1 MSAIIAAIVCG
12 AFLLA
17 LIACLVAARAGVL
30 VIHFRKPP
38 KPRPRPA
45 TTTEAKQ

>member
-1 MSAIIAAIVCG
+1 MTAAIVG
-12 AFLLA
+12 GTFLLA

-38 KPRPRPA
+38 QPRQRQA
-45 TTTEAKQ
+45 TPPEEAKP